1 MLTYGD
7 LKPRNDLTW
16 HCGWFWANG
25 WFIQQFVISKWLIM
39 KLLFILIERLTFS
52 AICKLRMTCYGNL
65 VDYKWMVN
73 LFDDLKP

>member
-16 HCGWFWANG
+16 HYSWFWVND

-52 AICKLRMTCYGNL
+52 AICKLRMAYCDIVNNYEL
-65 VDYKWMVN
+65 MVD
-73 LFDDLKP
+73 LFRDL